1 VPPPHPTAGAD
12 IAPAAV
18 PDHTMR
24 ILRNVGLDQVFTV
37 QPDSP
42 ATDLP

>member
-1 VPPPHPTAGAD
+1 
-12 IAPAAV
+12 
-18 PDHTMR
+18 MR